1 MNNEEINELLD
12 NMSFEEKDYMYKKII
27 ESTLFDDLRR
37 KAASW
42 LKIQHIPYKLIHT
55 EQVPYTPLMRSFL
68 YTFEFCRRRYVITDD
83 LDFNIAGH
91 YFDNDK
97 FLFLLQHNFGI
108 RIKHDA
114 AWTPKSMK
122 KLMLR
127 IEAETKPEYRE
138 MLAIEMENFDKMR
151 QELLELF
158 IFCNQQKR
166 LHFDSNPA
174 FTDIDFN
181 MLNQHLYN
189 DYHIYLSMADRR
201 TLNTVGRIINHI
213 IYRLKDG
220 NGSL

>member
-1 MNNEEINELLD
+1 MTKEEIQ
-12 NMSFEEKDYMYKKII
+12 SKREEILAEVLSSPYLKD
-27 ESTLFDDLRR
+27 
-37 KAASW
+37 
-42 LKIQHIPYKLIHT
+42 IPYKLI
-55 EQVPYTPLMRSFL
+55 ESEEVPNTPLMRNFL
-68 YTFEFCRRRYVITDD
+68 YTFEFCRRRYIEESNFDELVGYD
-83 LDFNIAGH
+83 
-91 YFDNDK
+91 FDNDK
-97 FLFLLQHNFGI
+97 FLFLLRHNFGI
-108 RIKHDA
+108 RVNHDA
-114 AWTPKSMK
+114 DWTLESMK
-122 KLMLR
+122 ELMLY

-138 MLAIEMENFDKMR
+138 MLAIEMENFDKQR
-151 QELLELF
+151 QELLDLF
-158 IFCNQQKR
+158 VFCNKQKK

>member
-12 NMSFEEKDYMYKKII
+12 NMSFEEKDYMYTKII
-27 ESTLFDDLRR
+27 ESKLFDELRR

-55 EQVPYTPLMRSFL
+55 EQVPYTPLMRNFL

-151 QELLELF
+151 QELLKLF
-158 IFCNQQKR
+158 IFCNQQKKLR
-166 LHFDSNPA
+166 FDSNPA
-174 FTDIDFN
+174 FTDIDFTE
-181 MLNQHLYN
+181 
-189 DYHIYLSMADRR
+189 YL
-201 TLNTVGRIINHI
+201 I
-213 IYRLKDG
+213 
-220 NGSL
+220 